1 MRACKCPNCGANLN
15 FDETPNNYVF
25 CQYCGTKIDLLDQR
39 TMHTEHI
46 IDDAKIKESEAK
58 MKNAESMSR
67 IVNIF
72 AAPVEE
78 KQRQAEFERQ
88 RQLEAE
94 RREYKRRERKEAERR
109 ADREAMADGCAA
121 VIGKLLVKCVKHPI
135 IALLILCALFGSI
148 KPATNH
154 SSSATQKQTTSSNST
169 YEWQSDSYL
178 AQNTYHYDVAY
189 TRLSEDGK
197 STRYYYLIS
206 YTDCVVAFVTSKS
219 GDASIGSFRDGD
231 LSTGITYTWHIP
243 AADNLYTNVSRTL
256 KYSDPNSTAEILSIE
271 DTGESFAFVKTT
283 VDAAE
288 KALYQS
294 NKIYDYSS

>member
-94 RREYKRRERKEAERR
+94 RRE
-109 ADREAMADGCAA
+109 
-121 VIGKLLVKCVKHPI
+121 
-135 IALLILCALFGSI
+135 
-148 KPATNH
+148 
-154 SSSATQKQTTSSNST
+154 
-169 YEWQSDSYL
+169 
-178 AQNTYHYDVAY
+178 
-189 TRLSEDGK
+189 
-197 STRYYYLIS
+197 
-206 YTDCVVAFVTSKS
+206 
-219 GDASIGSFRDGD
+219 
-231 LSTGITYTWHIP
+231 
-243 AADNLYTNVSRTL
+243 
-256 KYSDPNSTAEILSIE
+256 
-271 DTGESFAFVKTT
+271 
-283 VDAAE
+283 
-288 KALYQS
+288 
-294 NKIYDYSS
+294 

>member
-94 RREYKRRERKEAERR
+94 RREYERQERKEAERR

-121 VIGKLLVKCVKHPI
+121 VMGKLLAKCVKHPF

-148 KPATNH
+148 KPATAKNQIV
-154 SSSATQKQTTSSNST
+154 SSSTSTSTTSTVST
-169 YEWQSDSYL
+169 EL
-178 AQNTYHYDVAY
+178 TG
-189 TRLSEDGK
+189 RLSSKTMLLTYSYDSAYFRTGAEE
-197 STRYYYLIS
+197 SHHYYLIDHADKILCAINE
-206 YTDCVVAFVTSKS
+206 YSKAAYILHIKS
-219 GDASIGSFRDGD
+219 DDYENGIEFTMDSLTTIAKSSD
-231 LSTGITYTWHIP
+231 LAKNLSITYIDEDGTSGPYDFEIVSIDSALSHL
-243 AADNLYTNVSRTL
+243 DN
-256 KYSDPNSTAEILSIE
+256 IE
-271 DTGESFAFVKTT
+271 KVYE
-283 VDAAE
+283 
-288 KALYQS
+288 YR
-294 NKIYDYSS
+294 